1 VTAAFDELRVR
12 LAEISD
18 IARIGALLGWD
29 QQVMMPPRGSAARAE
44 QLATL
49 KRIAHEQFID
59 PEIGRLLEKLEP
71 FEAEHDYDSLEASL
85 IRVTR
90 RDWEKARK
98 VPTELR
104 VEMSRAA
111 ALALP
116 VWVDARKNND
126 FSTFLPA
133 LRENLELRRRYVE
146 CFEGDYAEP
155 YDALLDDYE
164 PDMTTAEVRTLFDYV
179 KKHQAALVKLVAE
192 TGPQPAAP
200 DVRFPV
206 ELQKQFELEV
216 IRRFGFTDEAWRID
230 PTVHPFA
237 QSIGS
242 QDIRITTRYFDDKLN
257 SLFATMHEFGHGLYE
272 HQVDMSLDR
281 TPLGSGVSLGLHESQ
296 SRMWENLVGRSLSA
310 WKFFFPRLRE
320 TFPDVFA
327 GYDVDR
333 WYREINAIEPSLIR
347 VEADEATYNLHI
359 ILRFELE
366 QELLAGSFPLEQ
378 LPEEWNRR
386 MWEYLGIEVPNDTLG
401 VLQDTHW
408 AIGAIGYFATYALG
422 NLISAQ
428 LWEKIVADIP
438 DLETGFEQGEF
449 APLREWLR
457 DHLHCY
463 GRKFTPRE
471 TLERSIGANAI
482 DAEPYIRYLQRKIG
496 AIYGISAAAA

>member
-1 VTAAFDELRVR
+1 
-12 LAEISD
+12 
-18 IARIGALLGWD
+18 
-29 QQVMMPPRGSAARAE
+29 M
-44 QLATL
+44 
-49 KRIAHEQFID
+49 
-59 PEIGRLLEKLEP
+59 
-71 FEAEHDYDSLEASL
+71 
-85 IRVTR
+85 
-90 RDWEKARK
+90 
-98 VPTELR
+98 
-104 VEMSRAA
+104 
-111 ALALP
+111 
-116 VWVDARKNND
+116 
-126 FSTFLPA
+126 
-133 LRENLELRRRYVE
+133 
-146 CFEGDYAEP
+146 
-155 YDALLDDYE
+155 
-164 PDMTTAEVRTLFDYV
+164 
-179 KKHQAALVKLVAE
+179 AE

-216 IRRFGFTDEAWRID
+216 VRRFGFTDEAWRID

-333 WYREINAIEPSLIR
+333 WYREINAVEPSLIR

-438 DLETGFEQGEF
+438 GPRDRLRAGRVRAVARVAPRSPALLRAQVHAARDARALDRRECDRRGAVCPLFAAEDRRDLRH
-449 APLREWLR
+449 LRRCRLAATVPR
-457 DHLHCY
+457 
-463 GRKFTPRE
+463 TPFR
-471 TLERSIGANAI
+471 RS
-482 DAEPYIRYLQRKIG
+482 D
-496 AIYGISAAAA
+496 